1 MICTEVAEMYEFV
14 KKVIAPVGAAAI
26 LAALFYPLCVEN
38 GQCDYLKLWIFMGI
52 PFGVHK
58 MFLWIIPKGFDIG
71 GTVGMFIFNLLIGGV
86 IGGFVLA
93 WRLLMAAFY
102 LVKMVFAG
110 ISRLMR
116 AKAVGNFTEE
126 QVDER
131 VTKAAKSIY
140 LAAFFCLYGRGT
152 LRHGVAK

>member
-14 KKVIAPVGAAAI
+14 KKVIAPVGAAVI
-26 LAALFYPLCVEN
+26 LAALLYPLCVEN

-52 PFGVHK
+52 PFGIHK

-71 GTVGMFIFNLLIGGV
+71 GTVGMFVFNLL

-93 WRLLMAAFY
+93 WRLLMAACY

-110 ISRLMR
+110 ISRLMK
-116 AKAVGNFTEE
+116 AKAV
-126 QVDER
+126 
-131 VTKAAKSIY
+131 
-140 LAAFFCLYGRGT
+140 
-152 LRHGVAK
+152 

>member
-71 GTVGMFIFNLLIGGV
+71 GTVGLFVFNLLIGGV
-86 IGGFVLA
+86 IGGVILVG
-93 WRLLMAAFY
+93 RLFMAVFY
-102 LVKMVFAG
+102 LMKIIAVS
-110 ISRLMR
+110 ICRL
-116 AKAVGNFTEE
+116 AKAKTV
-126 QVDER
+126 
-131 VTKAAKSIY
+131 
-140 LAAFFCLYGRGT
+140 
-152 LRHGVAK
+152 

>member
-1 MICTEVAEMYEFV
+1 MYEFV
-14 KKVIAPVGAAAI
+14 RKVIAPVGAAAI
-26 LAALFYPLCVEN
+26 LAALFYPFCVEN

-52 PFGVHK
+52 PFGVHT

-71 GTVGMFIFNLLIGGV
+71 GTVGMFVFNLLIGGV

-116 AKAVGNFTEE
+116 AKAV
-126 QVDER
+126 
-131 VTKAAKSIY
+131 
-140 LAAFFCLYGRGT
+140 
-152 LRHGVAK
+152 